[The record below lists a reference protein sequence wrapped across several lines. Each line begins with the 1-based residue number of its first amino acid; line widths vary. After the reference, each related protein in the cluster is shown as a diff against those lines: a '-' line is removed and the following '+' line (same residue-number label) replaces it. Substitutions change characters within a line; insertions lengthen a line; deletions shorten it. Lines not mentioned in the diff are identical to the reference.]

1 MEAQLKV
8 GDIVWIY
15 TSNHRG
21 NKTKCNI
28 VHIFDYCGRSQY
40 VVEFFNSVDYSLE
53 VRDWLTLSL
62 SEASDLNMREVVKN
76 NL

>member
-40 VVEFFNSVDYSLE
+40 VVEFFNSVDYSQT
-53 VRDWLTLSL
+53 VS
-62 SEASDLNMREVVKN
+62 
-76 NL
+76 